1 MPLYRHRVLNKL
13 VVAAALTFPILVC
26 AAPDENKLKYW
37 LGTEKVVVKKGKLY
51 DTKETI
57 STDNISGFKKIDTK
71 TNSKF
76 NKRSTETVEYE
87 LEYMSEKLKKR
98 LHCNG
103 TITYSWDGKLQMN
116 KEVTLE
122 SAVMNCH

>member
-1 MPLYRHRVLNKL
+1 MHLYRLCVLNKL
-13 VVAAALTFPILVC
+13 VVAVALTFPILVC
-26 AAPDENKLKYW
+26 AAPDDNKLKYW

-57 STDNISGFKKIDTK
+57 NTGNISGFKRIATK

-76 NKRSTETVEYE
+76 NRRSTETVEYE

-98 LHCNG
+98 LQCNG
-103 TITYSWDGKLQMN
+103 SIHYSWDGKFQMN

-122 SAVMNCH
+122 SASMNCH